1 MQLYQPVLFVGL
13 GGTGCD
19 IGAELERRLR
29 EEICGPDG
37 NEFRKLRAKGGM
49 LPYQLPSCIQFVYA
63 DMNKVELD
71 RLPRRV
77 VPGPEHVPAV
87 TQTAS
92 YVSEL
97 VPDADSYPDLAV
109 RLRLQEKKV
118 VENWLPP
125 ATADEPKVNP
135 LHRGA
140 GQYPTIGRAALFGT
154 FSDGVAPATRDIH
167 RAVGKLAGAGEDLYA
182 LGGKETRG
190 IDVFVAFSVAGGT
203 GSGIFYDYLHL
214 IAHTLQAS
222 PDLKVKIYPL
232 VLMPSAF
239 AEGLGGGRPAE
250 LNGGRALLDLFRL
263 VDQQNG
269 GDALRVLR
277 SSHDQRPAQPDDVT
291 VTYPGNERITIRA
304 GTVQTG
310 FLFSLPAGA
319 GREDMHRSIVSLVM
333 SLIGTEMSEEDDRR
347 GEHHQSFADSFVN
360 QATKRQVTADNG
372 IGNRGVST
380 ALVASLTVP
389 VDELAGIVAS
399 RLLRHAVE
407 RISAPNPRVEST
419 RKDVED
425 FMTRAAVHQVLR
437 RQGIDHAE
445 PPPANGARDVTAALN
460 DRRESMRVGIE
471 ALRSKLSQEVPRIV
485 NGFNPGG
492 ATNEMLG
499 TMDIFKVQRVGYGH
513 QDLSTEVEQGG
524 VSGLLHRRRAA
535 PEPPPGFGVAPPVT
549 PELRDKFLRKVQWN
563 DPEVVGARNQ
573 QNAWYEWQTQVVWAQ
588 FWDSHVN
595 QWRLPLEATQR
606 DVAGLTR
613 ALTHFAQQ
621 DVDDFTRRSAD
632 LYLKRVGVSYLLPA
646 GTGRMEQFYQQV
658 YNRLREQMAR
668 TGVIKVNSSE
678 ADLVRAI
685 VGTDTW
691 PAALKMSIDQTPE
704 HAVSYL
710 REVVKTAI
718 KKFLREPPPGE
729 QPMLPKLQD
738 LLIEAAGHG
747 RRGSGGGGIQ
757 QEYIDEFNGKLVGL
771 LPGTFIP
778 QGSGEL
784 KVLINYPADAPNEVV
799 EEYLKSTLTLP
810 RGPKTTHDFRSTKTE
825 SISVV
830 LFRTG
835 MGVTEVGEVRDV
847 LRRWARAL
855 SKPQP
860 TDLLRWRQR
869 TGYDFGYLATRED
882 HRVVIL
888 HRLLCALW
896 NGYGTVERPK
906 IEGKEQASPERL
918 NVELGEVTMT
928 LPLIPLGQ
936 ASSWGSLLRAYELW
950 ALDDND
956 LNRRFCAQLMQELP
970 EGVDASPSKPGE
982 LYVEIRKLAKGQ
994 IELLD
999 KMMENLAANQRSRH
1013 MQMRGFWANTL
1024 PSALDLEFTGVQSP
1038 IAQTLRTL
1046 EKQADPGLELDDD
1059 GREAAAV
1066 GPESGRGDSGGG
1078 EGDQY
1083 QDGSS

>member
-1 MQLYQPVLFVGL
+1 MQLYQPVLFIGL

-19 IGAELERRLR
+19 IGAEFERRLR

-37 NEFRKLRAKGGM
+37 NEFRKLRAKEGM

-77 VPGPEHVPAV
+77 VPGPEHIPAV
-87 TQTAS
+87 TQTAT

-109 RLRLQEKKV
+109 RLRLQERAV
-118 VENWLPP
+118 TDSWLPP
-125 ATADEPKVNP
+125 ATQDEPKVNP

-154 FSDGVAPATRDIH
+154 FSEGIAPAIRDIR
-167 RAVGKLAGAGEDLYA
+167 RAMGRLAGAGEDLHA

-190 IDVFVAFSVAGGT
+190 VDVFVAFSVAGGT

-214 IAHTLQAS
+214 IAHTFQQGT
-222 PDLKVKIYPL
+222 LKVKIYPL

-239 AEGLGGGRPAE
+239 AEGLGGGRAAE
-250 LNGGRALLDLFRL
+250 LNSGRALLDLFRL

-269 GDALRVLR
+269 ADAKRVLR
-277 SSHDQRPAQPDDVT
+277 GSQDQGPVKAEDVA
-291 VTYPGNERITIRA
+291 VIYPGNERIDIKA

-310 FLFSLPAGA
+310 FLFSMPAGA
-319 GREDMHRSIVSLVM
+319 SREDMHRSIVSLVI
-333 SLIGTEMSEEDDRR
+333 SLVGTEISEQDDRR
-347 GEHHQSFADSFVN
+347 GEHLQSFADSFVN
-360 QATKRQVTADNG
+360 QATGRQVTADNG

-389 VDELAGIVAS
+389 IDELSGIVAS

-407 RISAPNPRVEST
+407 SISTLNPRVEST
-419 RKDVED
+419 RKDIED

-437 RQGIDHAE
+437 RQGIDFAE
-445 PPPANGARDVTAALN
+445 PPPANGAKAVTAALN
-460 DRRESMRVGIE
+460 DRRESMRVAID
-471 ALRSKLSQEVPRIV
+471 ALRGKLGHEVPRIV
-485 NGFNPGG
+485 SGFNPGG
-492 ATNEMLG
+492 ATREMLAA
-499 TMDIFKVQRVGYGH
+499 MDIFKLQRVGFGH
-513 QDLSTEVEQGG
+513 PDLTSEVDKGG

-535 PEPPPGFGVAPPVT
+535 PEAPPGFGVAPPVT
-549 PELRDKFLRKVQWN
+549 PELRDKLIRKVQWN
-563 DPEVVGARNQ
+563 DPEVVAARNQ
-573 QNAWYEWQTQVVWAQ
+573 QNEWYKWQTEVVWAQ
-588 FWDSHVN
+588 YWDSHVN
-595 QWRLPLEATQR
+595 QWRVPLEATQR
-606 DVAGLTR
+606 DIAALTR
-613 ALTHFAQQ
+613 ALSQFAQQ
-621 DVDDFTRRSAD
+621 DMDDFTRRSAD
-632 LYLKRVGVSYLLPA
+632 LYVKRVGVSYLLPA

-658 YNRLREQMAR
+658 ISRVREQMAR
-668 TGVIKVNSSE
+668 TGHIKINSTE

-691 PAALKMSIDQTPE
+691 PTVLKMSIEQTPE

-718 KKFLREPPPGE
+718 KTFLRRPPPGE
-729 QPMLPKLQD
+729 QPMLPRLHD
-738 LLIEAAGHG
+738 LLIEASGHG
-747 RRGSGGGGIQ
+747 HRASGGVGVS

-771 LPGTFIP
+771 LPGNFIP
-778 QGSGEL
+778 QGSGDL
-784 KVLINYPADAPNEVV
+784 KVLINYPADSTNEVV
-799 EEYLKSTLTLP
+799 EEYLRKTLTLP
-810 RGPKTTHDFRSTKTE
+810 RGPRITEEFRHTQTE

-835 MGVTEVGEVRDV
+835 MGVTEVAEVRDV
-847 LRRWARAL
+847 LRRWALAL
-855 SKPQP
+855 AKPNP

-888 HRLLCALW
+888 HRLLGALW
-896 NGYGTVERPK
+896 NGYGHVE
-906 IEGKEQASPERL
+906 GQQSSPDRL
-918 NVELGEVTMT
+918 NLRLGEVTMT
-928 LPLIPLGQ
+928 LPLTPLGQ

-956 LNRRFCAQLMQELP
+956 LHRRFCAQLMQELP
-970 EGVDASPSKPGE
+970 EGVEARPKAPDK
-982 LYVEIRKLAKGQ
+982 LYTQITDLRAGQ

-999 KMMENLAANQRSRH
+999 EMMKDLGDTQRSRH
-1013 MQMRGFWANTL
+1013 MQMRGFWTTTL
-1024 PSALDLEFTGVQSP
+1024 PNALDLEFTGVQAP
-1038 IAQTLRTL
+1038 VATTLRKL
-1046 EKQADPGLELDDD
+1046 EQQVDPG
-1059 GREAAAV
+1059 A
-1066 GPESGRGDSGGG
+1066 SG
-1078 EGDQY
+1078 
-1083 QDGSS
+1083 